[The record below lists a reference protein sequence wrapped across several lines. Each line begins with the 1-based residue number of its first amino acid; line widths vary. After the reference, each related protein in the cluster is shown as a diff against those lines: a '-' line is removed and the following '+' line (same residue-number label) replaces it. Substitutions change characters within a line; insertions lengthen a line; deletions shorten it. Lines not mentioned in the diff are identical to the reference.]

1 MMIRIAAVAVIAVL
15 SSSCA
20 ERAGP
25 SSAPEPSRESQVYAA
40 IVRQLVTEDH
50 TFGGGDPGFRVIYV
64 LDRAT
69 PRAADGIAP
78 EADEGTPIAP
88 GVQREIRAA
97 LSDLPPIRFVPRRQ
111 EVVGPME
118 DGGVVKD
125 HGALVTLGT
134 IPPGENRVEVGA
146 SLYIANLAGTWLTY
160 VVELGGDG
168 WAVTGTTGPIAIS

>member
-64 LDRAT
+64 LDRAA
-69 PRAADGIAP
+69 PDAGDAMGAVENDGP
-78 EADEGTPIAP
+78 PIP
-88 GVQREIRAA
+88 VRVQEEIRAA
-97 LSDLPPIRFVPRRQ
+97 LADLPPVRFVATSRD
-111 EVVGPME
+111 VVGSMAE
-118 DGGVVKD
+118 GGAVMN

-134 IPPGENRVEVGA
+134 IPPGEDRVEVGA

-168 WAVTGTTGPIAIS
+168 WAVTGTTGPVAIS

>member
-15 SSSCA
+15 SSGCA

-25 SSAPEPSRESQVYAA
+25 GSAPEPSRESQVYAA
-40 IVRQLVTEDH
+40 VVRQLVTVDH
-50 TFGGGDPGFRVIYV
+50 TFGGDPGFGVIYV

-69 PRAADGIAP
+69 PRAADGIVP
-78 EADEGTPIAP
+78 EADEGTPITP
-88 GVQREIRAA
+88 GLQREIREA

-134 IPPGENRVEVGA
+134 ITDGERRVEVGV

-160 VVELGGDG
+160 VVELAGDG
-168 WAVTGTTGPIAIS
+168 WAVTGTTGPVAIS